1 MTNKLIQNPEL
12 SDMKNKC
19 PISKIFK
26 EFKIQNYR
34 IKKEKENRNDQKLSK
49 KFLKQ
54 NFQE

>member
-12 SDMKNKC
+12 SDMKNKF